1 MQGIYFS
8 VSVIVG
14 WVVDDCQ
21 PSMLDNGAVYKANS
35 NRSLDLWLD
44 ADEGDSQKYIIT
56 LGKS

>member
-1 MQGIYFS
+1 
-8 VSVIVG
+8 
-14 WVVDDCQ
+14 
-21 PSMLDNGAVYKANS
+21 MLDNGAVYKANS